1 MEWEEIKKILNECRN
16 PVIGKAILTVAT
28 KIRDYKKILVSV
40 SGGADSDVVVDMLC
54 RFGDKNK
61 IDFVYFDTGLE
72 YQATKD
78 QIKFLEEKYGITIQV
93 LRPKIPIPLSC
104 KKYGQPFISKRVS
117 EMIGRLQRAGFKW
130 GDEPMDVLLKKYS
143 NCRSGIRWWCNDFG
157 EKSMFNIN
165 YNKKLK
171 EFMIANPPTFL
182 IDNKCCNHA
191 KKNLVH
197 DKLKEGYDLNVTGVR
212 KAEGGIR
219 SSVYTSCFD
228 TNGDTY
234 DNFRPIFW
242 FSDADKK
249 EYEDMF
255 GVTHSKCYTEYGLKR
270 TGCCGCPFS
279 RKFEFE
285 LEAIE
290 NHEPKFY
297 NAVNNIFKD
306 SYEYTRAYR
315 EFKNKKE

>member
-1 MEWEEIKKILNECRN
+1 
-16 PVIGKAILTVAT
+16 
-28 KIRDYKKILVSV
+28 
-40 SGGADSDVVVDMLC
+40 
-54 RFGDKNK
+54 
-61 IDFVYFDTGLE
+61 
-72 YQATKD
+72 
-78 QIKFLEEKYGITIQV
+78 
-93 LRPKIPIPLSC
+93 
-104 KKYGQPFISKRVS
+104 
-117 EMIGRLQRAGFKW
+117 MIGRLQRAGFKW
-130 GDEPMDVLLKKYS
+130 EDEPIDILLKKYP
-143 NCRSGIRWWCNDFG
+143 NCSSGIRWWCNDFG

-171 EFMIANPPTFL
+171 EFMVANPPTFL

-197 DKLKEGYDLNVTGVR
+197 NKLKEGYDLNITGVR

-242 FSDADKK
+242 FSGVDKK

-285 LEAIE
+285 LEVIK
-290 NHEPKFY
+290 NYEPKFY
-297 NAVNNIFKD
+297 NAVNNVFKD

>member
-40 SGGADSDVVVDMLC
+40 SGGADSDIVVDMLC

-78 QIKFLEEKYGITIQV
+78 QIKFLEEKYGIIIQV

-104 KKYGQPFISKRVS
+104 KKYGQPLISKRVS
-117 EMIGRLQRAGFKW
+117 EMIGRLQRAGFQW
-130 GDEPMDVLLKKYS
+130 EDEPIDILLKKYP

-171 EFMIANPPTFL
+171 EFMVANPPTFL

-191 KKNLVH
+191 KKNLAH
-197 DKLKEGYDLNVTGVR
+197 NKLKEGYDLNVTGVR

-255 GVTHSKCYTEYGLKR
+255 GVIHSKCYTEYGLKR

-285 LEAIE
+285 LEVIK
-290 NHEPKFY
+290 NYEPKFY

-306 SYEYTRAYR
+306 SYEYARAYR

>member
-1 MEWEEIKKILNECRN
+1 MEWEEIKKILDECRN

-28 KIRDYKKILVSV
+28 KMRDYEKVLVSV

-104 KKYGQPFISKRVS
+104 KKYGQPFVSKRVS

-130 GDEPMDVLLKKYS
+130 EDEPMDILLKKYP

-165 YNKKLK
+165 RNKKLK

-182 IDNKCCNHA
+182 IDNKCCDHA
-191 KKNLVH
+191 KKSLAH
-197 DKLKEGYDLNVTGVR
+197 DKLKERYDLNVTGVR
-212 KAEGGIR
+212 KAEGGVR
-219 SSVYTSCFD
+219 SFVYTSCFD

-255 GVTHSKCYTEYGLKR
+255 GITHSKCYTEYGLKR

-285 LEAIE
+285 LEVIE

-297 NAVNNIFKD
+297 NAVNNVFKD
-306 SYEYTRAYR
+306 SYEYTRAYK
-315 EFKNKKE
+315 EFKNRKE

>member
-28 KIRDYKKILVSV
+28 KIRDYKKVLVSV

-130 GDEPMDVLLKKYS
+130 EDEPMDILLKKYP

-171 EFMIANPPTFL
+171 EFMVANPPTFL

-242 FSDADKK
+242 FSGVDKK

-270 TGCCGCPFS
+270 TGCCGCPFG

-290 NHEPKFY
+290 NYEPKFY
-297 NAVNNIFKD
+297 NAVNNVFKD
-306 SYEYTRAYR
+306 SYEYTRAYK

>member
-130 GDEPMDVLLKKYS
+130 EDEPMDILLKKYL
-143 NCRSGIRWWCNDFG
+143 NCKSGIRWWCNDFG
-157 EKSMFNIN
+157 EKSMFNID

-171 EFMIANPPTFL
+171 EFMVANPPTFL

-249 EYEDMF
+249 EYENMF
-255 GVTHSKCYTEYGLKR
+255 GATHSKCYTEYGLKR
-270 TGCCGCPFS
+270 TGCCGCPFG

-285 LEAIE
+285 LEVIK
-290 NHEPKFY
+290 NYEPKFY
-297 NAVNNIFKD
+297 NAVNNVFKD